1 MLSEL
6 FSPGRIIV
14 GETFSDRRSLFERL
28 VSLAAAGEAR
38 FPAGEAVAAL
48 ERREALSSTAI
59 RPGLALPHAKLTL
72 PQALYGAAALVPG
85 GVAFAARD
93 GAATAKVE
101 LVFMIL
107 SDQNRASVHLAALK
121 ALALVIDAPACV
133 AELMRSPDAVAFCET
148 FARYERKY
156 ARSVP
161 R

>member
-28 VSLAAAGEAR
+28 VSLAAAGEGR

-59 RPGLALPHAKLTL
+59 RPGLALPHAKLAL
-72 PQALYGAAALVPG
+72 PEALYGAAALVPG
-85 GVAFAARD
+85 GVAFAAQD
-93 GAATAKVE
+93 GASTAKVE

-107 SDQNRASVHLAALK
+107 SDRNRASVHLAALK
-121 ALALVIDAPACV
+121 TLALVIDAPACV
-133 AELMRSPDAVAFCET
+133 AELMRSADAVAFCET
-148 FARYERKY
+148 LARYERKY
-156 ARSVP
+156 ARP
-161 R
+161 AQR

>member
-28 VSLAAAGEAR
+28 VRLAADGEAR
-38 FPAGEAVAAL
+38 FPTVEAVAAL

-59 RPGLALPHAKLTL
+59 RPSLALPHAKLAL
-72 PQALYGAAALVPG
+72 PEALYGAAAIVPG
-85 GVAFAARD
+85 GVAFASQD
-93 GAATAKVE
+93 GASASEVE
-101 LVFMIL
+101 LVFMVL

-121 ALALVIDAPACV
+121 ALAQVIDAPACV
-133 AELMRSPDAVAFCET
+133 AELMRSSDAVAFCET
-148 FARYERKY
+148 LARYERKY
-156 ARSVP
+156 ARPAP